1 MVVSALDDINTEMRC
16 DADEVKTAV
25 RQALRR
31 FCKKTIE
38 RRPVILPVI
47 MEM

>member
-1 MVVSALDDINTEMRC
+1 VVIAALDELNRESRC
-16 DADEVKTAV
+16 ENEEVETAV

-47 MEM
+47 LEM